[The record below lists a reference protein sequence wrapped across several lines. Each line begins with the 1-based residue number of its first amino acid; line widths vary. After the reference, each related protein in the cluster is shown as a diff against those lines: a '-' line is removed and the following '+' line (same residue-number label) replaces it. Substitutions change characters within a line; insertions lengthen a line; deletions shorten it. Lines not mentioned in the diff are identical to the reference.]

1 MKLDVNFQ
9 RKKVGITY
17 YTLLRPCLYQQ
28 DKLHSQ
34 IKNNMNLTKI
44 LKWLT
49 VYVFILQISHLII
62 SIMNKP
68 DRNLG

>member
-9 RKKVGITY
+9 RKKVGATY
-17 YTLLRPCLYQQ
+17 YTLLRPWLYQQ

-34 IKNNMNLTKI
+34 IKNNTNLTKI

-49 VYVFILQISHLII
+49 VYVFILQISRLII

-68 DRNLG
+68 NRNLG